1 MPVTDNDQ
9 IATALADGIAGLVE
23 AGQGVMNINLFPAAM
38 LSRLVKPAMAG
49 KPGALRVMAY
59 FRLMAEAIVEAPP
72 GQERRCLTCAACFSG
87 DADSP
92 DGDPA
97 AIVAVTPDAPGDHPA
112 LLQALCHRCFGRFDA
127 DRFHREVRDAL
138 SHYTNRDFRPINN
151 QKGGH
156 A

>member
-1 MPVTDNDQ
+1 MAMRDPDP

-38 LSRLVKPAMAG
+38 LRRLARPAMAG
-49 KPGALRVMAY
+49 KPQALRVMAY
-59 FRLMAEAIVEAPP
+59 FRLMAEAITEAPP

-92 DGDPA
+92 DGFPA
-97 AIVAVTPDAPGDHPA
+97 AIVAVTPDAPGEHAA
-112 LLQALCHRCFGRFDA
+112 LLQALCHRCFATFDA
-127 DRFHREVRDAL
+127 DRLHRELGEAL
-138 SHYTNRDFRPINN
+138 SHYTNHDFRPINI